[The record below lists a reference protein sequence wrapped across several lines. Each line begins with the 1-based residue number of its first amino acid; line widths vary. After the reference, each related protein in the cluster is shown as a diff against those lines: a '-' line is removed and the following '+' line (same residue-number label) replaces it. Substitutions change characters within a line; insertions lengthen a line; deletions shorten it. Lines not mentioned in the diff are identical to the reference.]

1 MLYVIKRLYTGSSR
15 SGKKWSISL
24 YDCEDI
30 EAVIDELGAED
41 LDPDGYVINHTN
53 SRFRAKPVEENDKD
67 LTGYC
72 CCLLIIFIGVLV
84 LLFGH
89 Q

>member
-1 MLYVIKRLYTGSSR
+1 LSSR
-15 SGKKWSISL
+15 DYILDQADQVRSGRISL

-30 EAVIDELGAED
+30 EAVRDELGVED
-41 LDPDGYVINHTN
+41 LEPDGYVINHTN
-53 SRFRAKPVEENDKD
+53 SWFRAKPVEENDKD

-89 Q
+89 